1 MQTDPERSNPDRKS
15 EVRIPD
21 HIPIFPLPNVVFFPK
36 TYLPLHIFEPRYRDM
51 VADAAA
57 EGRCVGMALLKD
69 GWETEY
75 YGNPPIF
82 EVGCVG
88 RLVNL
93 QRLPDGR
100 YNILLQ
106 GLQRYVIQE
115 QFYDRSY
122 RRAHVALKSGWTSQL
137 EGTVRTELLRV
148 VAEYLRQSDS
158 GHPARSLI
166 GVDLGDEVLV
176 NSLSAELEFSPL
188 EKQFLLEA
196 DTLLQQTRRLLDLI
210 QFKLSERNG
219 GNKLRQ
225 H

>member
-21 HIPIFPLPNVVFFPK
+21 RIPIFPLPNVVFFPK

-51 VADAAA
+51 VTDAAV
-57 EGRCVGMALLKD
+57 EGHCVGMALLKD
-69 GWETEY
+69 GWETDY
-75 YGNPPIF
+75 YGNPPVF

-88 RLVNL
+88 RLVNV

-100 YNILLQ
+100 YNVLLQ

-122 RRAHVALKSGWTSQL
+122 RRAHIVLKSGWTSPL
-137 EGTVRTELLRV
+137 EAPVRAELLRLA
-148 VAEYLRQSDS
+148 AEYLRQSDS
-158 GHPARSLI
+158 DHPARSFI
-166 GVDLGDEVLV
+166 RVDLGDEALV
-176 NSLSAELEFSPL
+176 NGLSAELEFSPL

-210 QFKLSERNG
+210 QFKLCERG
-219 GNKLRQ
+219 GAKGWG
-225 H
+225 